1 MLKAD
6 GFDDCILGVS
16 EGAALGNLEEPE
28 LLVYSSSKIIEKLAK
43 DMTQEEAEEYFDFNI
58 LGAYM
63 GAGTPI
69 FVRDYI
75 EEDL

>member
-1 MLKAD
+1 MLKVD
-6 GFDDCILGVS
+6 GFDDCILGVC
-16 EGAALGNLEEPE
+16 EGAATNALEEEE

-43 DMTQEEAEEYFDFNI
+43 DMTREEAEEYFTFNI

-63 GAGTPI
+63 GTFTPL
-69 FVRDYI
+69 FVREYD